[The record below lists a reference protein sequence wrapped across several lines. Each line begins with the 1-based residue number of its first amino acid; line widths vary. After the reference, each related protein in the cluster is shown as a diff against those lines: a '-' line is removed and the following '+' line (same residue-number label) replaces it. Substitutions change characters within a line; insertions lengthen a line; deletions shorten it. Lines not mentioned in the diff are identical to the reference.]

1 MYHEELE
8 QLIEFALIDGTITD
22 KERAVLVNKALQLG
36 INKDEFEMVLEARIH
51 QMNKG
56 QSSANSFSNEEKKND
71 TLRCASCNAITT
83 SFTSNCSYCGAEF
96 RNSSTPKSLQN
107 FLEGL
112 DQIESQRT
120 TSNFGL
126 SSKFDGNIG
135 TLFKWWF
142 FWWILLPMKVFH
154 LMGSQLT
161 ANFWSTIDSRKEEFI
176 LNFHVPN
183 SREEIIEFTTLF
195 LSKIQYIS
203 VFKSISLEGKYIQR
217 WNTVWGNKTNQL
229 YMKAKLSLKDDQETI
244 KYLESL
250 MIEKGLKK

>member
-1 MYHEELE
+1 
-8 QLIEFALIDGTITD
+8 
-22 KERAVLVNKALQLG
+22 
-36 INKDEFEMVLEARIH
+36 
-51 QMNKG
+51 
-56 QSSANSFSNEEKKND
+56 
-71 TLRCASCNAITT
+71 
-83 SFTSNCSYCGAEF
+83 
-96 RNSSTPKSLQN
+96 
-107 FLEGL
+107 
-112 DQIESQRT
+112 
-120 TSNFGL
+120 
-126 SSKFDGNIG
+126 
-135 TLFKWWF
+135 
-142 FWWILLPMKVFH
+142 MKVFH